1 MKQKFTARTWKE
13 GDWTIAQCV
22 EIDVASH
29 GHGEREALE
38 NLQEA
43 LELYFEPPTATIV
56 PKLASIEVE
65 LGAA

>member
-1 MKQKFTARTWKE
+1 MKRTFTARMWKE

-22 EIDVASH
+22 EVDVASH
-29 GHGEREALE
+29 GRTEREALDH
-38 NLQEA
+38 LKEA
-43 LELYFEPPTATIV
+43 IELYLEPPTATIL